1 MTNIDRGPP
10 FIDHHQIDDGSKL
23 MTNMDR
29 GPPAPHTRRE
39 HGGGKDIG

>member
-1 MTNIDRGPP
+1 MDDRDRGPP
-10 FIDHHQIDDGSKL
+10 FINLNQIDDGSKL